1 MIYIFSYFSKKTWYG
16 YALAEALLMS
26 THNGHG
32 STRPET
38 NSAPGQLGRVNSA
51 CFVGYTNTL
60 SEHTYLFNYSLINI
74 YFMT

>member
-1 MIYIFSYFSKKTWYG
+1 MKKYQNFLSENFHVLVVEFSVY
-16 YALAEALLMS
+16 L
-26 THNGHG
+26 NGHG
-32 STRPET
+32 STRPVT
-38 NSAPGQLGRVNSA
+38 NSAPKSTRPRVNLA